1 MFTEIIK
8 IIEGGLVNDKE
19 KVFNYATVLANNL
32 EQQGELSLAK
42 RIRTALS
49 KKNSSF
55 TSLDSL
61 SAKPVDT
68 ESRMEMVEITMP
80 NIEVSQVILDR
91 YVQEAINSF
100 IESYKRRE
108 TLLKSGIDVSNS
120 LLLYGPPGCG
130 KTTVAQLIASVTG
143 LPLVTARLDGL
154 VSSLLGSTAKNIRKI
169 FDFASKRE
177 CILFLDEFDVIAKL
191 RDDKNELGELKR
203 VVNSLIQN
211 IDSFSADSILI
222 AATNHHELLD
232 PAIWRRFS
240 TVITLEKP
248 QKEETLFATQTP
260 QPSVLPTQ
268 TNAKDDAK
276 SKSKSETT
284 TSATPHTSAST
295 TKTSNKKQEKKMD
308 TEKKRLEKDLKAE
321 EKKLKISD
329 GEWSSDVSKELEK
342 LGIIDDSKKFDK
354 YLNQNGYSNSINS
367 GTYNVSVDDTYKE
380 LAKKITGNRK

>member
-1 MFTEIIK
+1 MYTEIIK

-32 EQQGELSLAK
+32 EQQGDVSLAK

-68 ESRMEMVEITMP
+68 ESRMEIVEITMP
-80 NIEVSQVILDR
+80 NIEVTQVILDR
-91 YVQEAINSF
+91 YVQEAINGF

-248 QKEETLFATQTP
+248 QKEEIEQLLRA
-260 QPSVLPTQ
+260 LL
-268 TNAKDDAK
+268 KD
-276 SKSKSETT
+276 
-284 TSATPHTSAST
+284 
-295 TKTSNKKQEKKMD
+295 KKNNFLD
-308 TEKKRLEKDLKAE
+308 NT
-321 EKKLKISD
+321 KKLDSIVEALYGLSHSDIKTVVFNALRNVILSDRDTLTNCDILKDIYFHQNHSIDDEDAFIAYLLSHGVTHKELNEGLEIPLRKIQN
-329 GEWSSDVSKELEK
+329 VSKN
-342 LGIIDDSKKFDK
+342 IDR
-354 YLNQNGYSNSINS
+354 
-367 GTYNVSVDDTYKE
+367 KE
-380 LAKKITGNRK
+380 I

>member
-1 MFTEIIK
+1 MNKKSFLRGFGSGVLFT
-8 IIEGGLVNDKE
+8 
-19 KVFNYATVLANNL
+19 A
-32 EQQGELSLAK
+32 
-42 RIRTALS
+42 
-49 KKNSSF
+49 
-55 TSLDSL
+55 
-61 SAKPVDT
+61 
-68 ESRMEMVEITMP
+68 
-80 NIEVSQVILDR
+80 VILGTSAMLRTSDS
-91 YVQEAINSF
+91 YVRSHA
-100 IESYKRRE
+100 
-108 TLLKSGIDVSNS
+108 LK
-120 LLLYGPPGCG
+120 
-130 KTTVAQLIASVTG
+130 
-143 LPLVTARLDGL
+143 
-154 VSSLLGSTAKNIRKI
+154 LGM
-169 FDFASKRE
+169 
-177 CILFLDEFDVIAKL
+177 V
-191 RDDKNELGELKR
+191 
-203 VVNSLIQN
+203 
-211 IDSFSADSILI
+211 
-222 AATNHHELLD
+222 
-232 PAIWRRFS
+232 
-240 TVITLEKP
+240 EKP

-276 SKSKSETT
+276 SKSKSEKT

>member
-154 VSSLLGSTAKNIRKI
+154 VSSLLGSTAKT
-169 FDFASKRE
+169 FAKFL
-177 CILFLDEFDVIAKL
+177 ILL
-191 RDDKNELGELKR
+191 
-203 VVNSLIQN
+203 
-211 IDSFSADSILI
+211 
-222 AATNHHELLD
+222 
-232 PAIWRRFS
+232 
-240 TVITLEKP
+240 
-248 QKEETLFATQTP
+248 QKE
-260 QPSVLPTQ
+260 
-268 TNAKDDAK
+268 
-276 SKSKSETT
+276 
-284 TSATPHTSAST
+284 
-295 TKTSNKKQEKKMD
+295 
-308 TEKKRLEKDLKAE
+308 
-321 EKKLKISD
+321 
-329 GEWSSDVSKELEK
+329 
-342 LGIIDDSKKFDK
+342 
-354 YLNQNGYSNSINS
+354 
-367 GTYNVSVDDTYKE
+367 NVFCFWMSLT
-380 LAKKITGNRK
+380 

>member
-1 MFTEIIK
+1 MNKKSFLRGFGSGVLFT
-8 IIEGGLVNDKE
+8 
-19 KVFNYATVLANNL
+19 A
-32 EQQGELSLAK
+32 
-42 RIRTALS
+42 
-49 KKNSSF
+49 
-55 TSLDSL
+55 
-61 SAKPVDT
+61 
-68 ESRMEMVEITMP
+68 
-80 NIEVSQVILDR
+80 VILGTSAMLRTSDS
-91 YVQEAINSF
+91 YVRSRA
-100 IESYKRRE
+100 
-108 TLLKSGIDVSNS
+108 LK
-120 LLLYGPPGCG
+120 
-130 KTTVAQLIASVTG
+130 
-143 LPLVTARLDGL
+143 
-154 VSSLLGSTAKNIRKI
+154 LGM
-169 FDFASKRE
+169 
-177 CILFLDEFDVIAKL
+177 V
-191 RDDKNELGELKR
+191 
-203 VVNSLIQN
+203 
-211 IDSFSADSILI
+211 
-222 AATNHHELLD
+222 
-232 PAIWRRFS
+232 
-240 TVITLEKP
+240 EKP

-260 QPSVLPTQ
+260 QPSVLQTQ

>member
-1 MFTEIIK
+1 MYTEIIK
-8 IIEGGLVNDKE
+8 VIEGGLVNDKE

-42 RIRTALS
+42 KIRSVLN
-49 KKNSSF
+49 KKNAPF

-61 SAKPVDT
+61 SSKPVDT

-80 NIEVSQVILDR
+80 NIEMSQVILDK
-91 YVQEAINSF
+91 YVQESILSF
-100 IESYKRRE
+100 IESYRQRE
-108 TLLKSGIDVSNS
+108 ALLKSGIDVSNS

-130 KTTVAQLIASVTG
+130 KTTVAQLISSVTK

-154 VSSLLGSTAKNIRKI
+154 VSSLLGSTAKNIRKV
-169 FDFASKRE
+169 FDFASRRE

-211 IDSFSADSILI
+211 IDSFSSNSIII

-248 QKEETLFATQTP
+248 KKEEIKQLLYSLLINKKNNF
-260 QPSVLPTQ
+260 LD
-268 TNAKDDAK
+268 NAKKLESIIEAFDGLSHSDVKTILFSALK
-276 SKSKSETT
+276 TVILSNRDTLTNCDVLKEIYFHQKHNINNEDEFIIYMLAHGATHKELNEGLDIPLRKIQNISKS
-284 TSATPHTSAST
+284 
-295 TKTSNKKQEKKMD
+295 MD
-308 TEKKRLEKDLKAE
+308 RRE
-321 EKKLKISD
+321 S
-329 GEWSSDVSKELEK
+329 
-342 LGIIDDSKKFDK
+342 
-354 YLNQNGYSNSINS
+354 
-367 GTYNVSVDDTYKE
+367 
-380 LAKKITGNRK
+380 